1 MKDGQDIGMCVG
13 GQKWSRKSTD
23 DTKGSLWNDDGLE
36 VVASEE
42 PDRLKMIRPCCSI
55 MIA

>member
-1 MKDGQDIGMCVG
+1 MKDGQEIGMCVG